1 MTFQEDLKD
10 VQFFQLAGQTHV
22 FFHVNQ
28 WQRSSKVVQNHG
40 RLDLYIRGS
49 ENAIFGLALSSLG
62 DFENGYDFIRF
73 SKQSVF
79 IFFRVF

>member
-1 MTFQEDLKD
+1 MTFQEDVQS
-10 VQFFQLAGQTHV
+10 VQFFQLAGHTHV

-49 ENAIFGLALSSLG
+49 ENATFGLALSSLG
-62 DFENGYDFIRF
+62 DFENGYDLIRF

-79 IFFRVF
+79 FFLVF